1 MFSKRQIALASATA
15 LMVWPGCGGS
25 AMAQQFDG
33 EVQLAQ
39 AEPPHPTDEG
49 RQPNQKQPPKG
60 AQQQPSAP
68 KPGQPAPPAQPRHTQ
83 QVTPGGV
90 QQPPSPGQEIQ
101 HRPPVASP
109 PQRAQEQGQPP
120 AQPPRTP
127 QAQERRPET
136 PPPHAPAPGASPQ
149 PPNQGLNP
157 RPGQPQ
163 TTQQQA
169 PRGVQP
175 ALEPN
180 QVPPRPGQPQT
191 TQQQAP
197 RGVQPALEPNQVP
210 PRPGQPQTTQ
220 QQAPRGVQ
228 PALEPNQVPP
238 RPGQPQTTQQQAPR
252 GVQPGLEPNQVPP
265 RPGQPQTTQ
274 QQAPRGAQPVLEPN
288 QAQQQQRPGQPMQP
302 AARTPNT
309 VTAPQQPA
317 PGQPQPAQQ
326 VAQPGAQRLDQLHQ
340 ERHERVE
347 NNGQRTVIEEPGRTI
362 IEENGHA
369 VIRHDETE
377 RFRLLGGNI
386 HVEQRGGEIT
396 TVVRRPDNVEV
407 VTIVDP
413 NGRLLRRF
421 RRNPDGR
428 EFVLIDNRPRPGVVV
443 GVGGIVVLP
452 PLRLGI
458 PRDEYIVDTEELPPQ
473 RIVETLEAPPLE
485 RLERAYTLDEIRY
498 SIALR
503 DRMRR
508 VDLNTINFET
518 GSWEVDEDQVPR
530 LTAIAEAVNA
540 VVRRH
545 PNEMF
550 LIEGHTDAVGSDV
563 DNLSLSDRRAESVAL
578 VLTQNFQ
585 VPPENLTTQG
595 YGAHELKVQTMEPS
609 RENRRVTIRRITPL
623 LMGSQ

>member
-109 PQRAQEQGQPP
+109 PQRAQEQGEPP

-220 QQAPRGVQ
+220 QQAPRG
-228 PALEPNQVPP
+228 
-238 RPGQPQTTQQQAPR
+238 
-252 GVQPGLEPNQVPP
+252 
-265 RPGQPQTTQ
+265 
-274 QQAPRGAQPVLEPN
+274 AQPVLEPN
-288 QAQQQQRPGQPMQP
+288 QAQQQQRPGQPMQQRPVAGP

>member
-1 MFSKRQIALASATA
+1 MFSKRQIALAGAMA

-33 EVQLAQ
+33 VVQLAQ

-49 RQPNQKQPPKG
+49 GQPNQKQPPKG

-68 KPGQPAPPAQPRHTQ
+68 KPGQPASPAQPRHTQ
-83 QVTPGGV
+83 QVTPGGA

-101 HRPPVASP
+101 HRPPTASP
-109 PQRAQEQGQPP
+109 PPQRTQEQRQPP

-127 QAQERRPET
+127 QAQERGPET
-136 PPPHAPAPGASPQ
+136 PPARAPAPGASPQ
-149 PPNQGLNP
+149 APNQGVNQ

-163 TTQQQA
+163 TTQQQ
-169 PRGVQP
+169 PPKGVQP

-197 RGVQPALEPNQVP
+197 RGVQPTLEPNQVP

-220 QQAPRGVQ
+220 QQP
-228 PALEPNQVPP
+228 
-238 RPGQPQTTQQQAPR
+238 
-252 GVQPGLEPNQVPP
+252 
-265 RPGQPQTTQ
+265 
-274 QQAPRGAQPVLEPN
+274 PRGAQPVLEPN
-288 QAQQQQRPGQPMQP
+288 QAQQQQRPGQPPAMQQRPMAGP
-302 AARTPNT
+302 AARTPNAAA
-309 VTAPQQPA
+309 APPQPV
-317 PGQPQPAQQ
+317 PGQPQVAPQ
-326 VAQPGAQRLDQLHQ
+326 VAQPGAQRLDQLRQ

-421 RRNPDGR
+421 RRTPDGR

-443 GVGGIVVLP
+443 GIGGIVVLP
-452 PLRLGI
+452 PLRLAI

-498 SIALR
+498 SMALR

-508 VDLNTINFET
+508 IDLNTINFET
-518 GSWEVDEDQVPR
+518 GSWQVDEDQAPQ

-540 VVRRH
+540 VIRRH

>member
-1 MFSKRQIALASATA
+1 MFSTRQMVLASATA
-15 LMVWPGCGGS
+15 FLVWPGCGGS
-25 AMAQQFDG
+25 ATAQQRFDRAD
-33 EVQLAQ
+33 QLAQ
-39 AEPPHPTDEG
+39 ATTPQPTEEG
-49 RQPNQKQPPKG
+49 RQPNQPNQKQPPKG
-60 AQQQPSAP
+60 AQQQPSP
-68 KPGQPAPPAQPRHTQ
+68 SKPPQPAPQKRTQ
-83 QVTPGGV
+83 QVAPGGV
-90 QQPPSPGQEIQ
+90 QQPPSPGQEMQ
-101 HRPPVASP
+101 HRPPAASP
-109 PQRAQEQGQPP
+109 PPQHVQEQRQP
-120 AQPPRTP
+120 ASP
-127 QAQERRPET
+127 QRGPVS
-136 PPPHAPAPGASPQ
+136 GASPQ
-149 PPNQGLNP
+149 PPNNPVNP
-157 RPGQPQ
+157 RPGPPQ

-175 ALEPN
+175 LAEPN
-180 QVPPRPGQPQT
+180 QTPPRPGQPQT

-197 RGVQPALEPNQVP
+197 RGVPPGAEPNQMP

-220 QQAPRGVQ
+220 QQAPRGV
-228 PALEPNQVPP
+228 PPGAEPNQMPP

-252 GVQPGLEPNQVPP
+252 GVPP
-265 RPGQPQTTQ
+265 M
-274 QQAPRGAQPVLEPN
+274 AAPN
-288 QAQQQQRPGQPMQP
+288 QAQQLPGQPPATPQRPLTGP
-302 AARTPNT
+302 AARPPNIP
-309 VTAPQQPA
+309 TAPQQRMPV
-317 PGQPQPAQQ
+317 PPQTAQQ
-326 VAQPGAQRLDQLHQ
+326 PGAPQIGAQRLDQLRQ
-340 ERHERVE
+340 ERHQRVE
-347 NNGQRTVIEEPGRTI
+347 NNGQRTVIDEPGRTI
-362 IEENGHA
+362 IEENGHV

-386 HVEQRGGEIT
+386 HVEQRGGETT
-396 TVVRRPDNVEV
+396 TVVRRPDNVEI

-413 NGRLLRRF
+413 NGRLLRRV
-421 RRNPDGR
+421 RRMPDGR
-428 EFVLIDNRPRPGVVV
+428 EFVLIDNRVRPGVVV
-443 GVGGIVVLP
+443 GIDSVVLLP
-452 PLRLGI
+452 PLRLAI

-508 VDLNTINFET
+508 IDLNTINFET
-518 GSWEVDEDQVPR
+518 GSWQVDEDQVSR

-540 VVRRH
+540 VIRRN

-623 LMGSQ
+623 LIGSR

>member
-1 MFSKRQIALASATA
+1 MFSKRQMVLASAAATA
-15 LMVWPGCGGS
+15 LLAVPWCGGS
-25 AMAQQFDG
+25 ARAQQQFDRADQ
-33 EVQLAQ
+33 VAQ
-39 AEPPHPTDEG
+39 AAPPQATDEG
-49 RQPNQKQPPKG
+49 RPPNQKQPPKG
-60 AQQQPSAP
+60 AQQQPSPSKPPQPPPP
-68 KPGQPAPPAQPRHTQ
+68 KRAQQ
-83 QVTPGGV
+83 MAPGGV
-90 QQPPSPGQEIQ
+90 QQPPSQGQEMQ
-101 HRPPVASP
+101 HRPPTVSPP
-109 PQRAQEQGQPP
+109 PQRAQEQRQPP
-120 AQPPRTP
+120 AQPPKTP
-127 QAQERRPET
+127 QAQEHRPEA
-136 PPPHAPAPGASPQ
+136 PPQRGPVSGSSPTL
-149 PPNQGLNP
+149 PNNAVNP

-163 TTQQQA
+163 TTQQPPPRGGPATAEPSQVPPRPGQPQTTQQQV
-169 PRGVQP
+169 PRGVP
-175 ALEPN
+175 PVAEPN

-191 TQQQAP
+191 TQQQVP
-197 RGVQPALEPNQVP
+197 RGVPPVAEPNQVP

-220 QQAPRGVQ
+220 QQVPRGV
-228 PALEPNQVPP
+228 PP
-238 RPGQPQTTQQQAPR
+238 VA
-252 GVQPGLEPNQVPP
+252 
-265 RPGQPQTTQ
+265 
-274 QQAPRGAQPVLEPN
+274 APN
-288 QAQQQQRPGQPMQP
+288 QAQQQPGQPPATPQRPLTGP

-309 VTAPQQPA
+309 ATVPQQRMPVQPPA
-317 PGQPQPAQQ
+317 AQQ
-326 VAQPGAQRLDQLHQ
+326 AGGPQIGAQKLDQLRQ

-347 NNGQRTVIEEPGRTI
+347 NNGQRTVIEEPGHTI

-386 HVEQRGGEIT
+386 HVEQRAGETT
-396 TVVRRPDNVEV
+396 TVVRRPDNVEI

-413 NGRLLRRF
+413 NGRLLRRV
-421 RRNPDGR
+421 RRMPDGR

-443 GVGGIVVLP
+443 GIDSVVLLP
-452 PLRLGI
+452 PLRLAI
-458 PRDEYIVDTEELPPQ
+458 PRDEYIVDTEEMPPQ

-503 DRMRR
+503 ERMRR
-508 VDLNTINFET
+508 IDLNTINFET
-518 GSWEVDEDQVPR
+518 GSWQVDEDQAPR

-540 VVRRH
+540 VIRRN

-623 LMGSQ
+623 LIGSR

>member
-25 AMAQQFDG
+25 TMAQQFDG
-33 EVQLAQ
+33 VAQLAQ

-60 AQQQPSAP
+60 AQQQPGAP

-83 QVTPGGV
+83 QVTPGGG

-101 HRPPVASP
+101 QRPPTASP
-109 PQRAQEQGQPP
+109 PQRAQEQRQPP

-127 QAQERRPET
+127 QAQERGPET
-136 PPPHAPAPGASPQ
+136 PSPHAPGASPQ

-175 ALEPN
+175 AQEPN

-191 TQQQAP
+191 TQQHAP
-197 RGVQPALEPNQVP
+197 RGVQP
-210 PRPGQPQTTQ
+210 G
-220 QQAPRGVQ
+220 
-228 PALEPNQVPP
+228 LEPNQVPP

-265 RPGQPQTTQ
+265 RPGQPQTMQ
-274 QQAPRGAQPVLEPN
+274 QQLPRGAQPVPEPN
-288 QAQQQQRPGQPMQP
+288 QAQQQQRPGQPPAMQQRP
-302 AARTPNT
+302 MAGPARTPNSA
-309 VTAPQQPA
+309 TAPQQV
-317 PGQPQPAQQ
+317 PQPGPQK
-326 VAQPGAQRLDQLHQ
+326 LDQLRQ

-386 HVEQRGGEIT
+386 HVDQRGGEVT

-421 RRNPDGR
+421 RRTPDGH
-428 EFVLIDNRPRPGVVV
+428 EFVLIDNRPRPGVGIGI

-452 PLRLGI
+452 TLRLAI

-498 SIALR
+498 SMALR

-508 VDLNTINFET
+508 IDLNTINFET
-518 GSWEVDEDQVPR
+518 GSWQVIEDQAPR

-540 VVRRH
+540 VISRH

>member
-25 AMAQQFDG
+25 TMAQQFDPG
-33 EVQLAQ
+33 VQLAQ

-49 RQPNQKQPPKG
+49 RQPNQKQQPKG

-83 QVTPGGV
+83 QVTPGGA
-90 QQPPSPGQEIQ
+90 QQPPSP
-101 HRPPVASP
+101 PPIASP
-109 PQRAQEQGQPP
+109 PPLRAQEQRQPP
-120 AQPPRTP
+120 GQPPRTP
-127 QAQERRPET
+127 QAQEHRPET
-136 PPPHAPAPGASPQ
+136 QPPHAPAPGASPQ
-149 PPNQGLNP
+149 PANQGLNP

-163 TTQQQA
+163 TTQQQP

-175 ALEPN
+175 TLEPNQVPPRPGQPQTTQQQPPRGVQPTLEPN

-197 RGVQPALEPNQVP
+197 RGVPPTLEPNQVP
-210 PRPGQPQTTQ
+210 
-220 QQAPRGVQ
+220 
-228 PALEPNQVPP
+228 L
-238 RPGQPQTTQQQAPR
+238 
-252 GVQPGLEPNQVPP
+252 

-288 QAQQQQRPGQPMQP
+288 QAQQQQRPGQPPAMQQRPMAGP
-302 AARTPNT
+302 AARNPA
-309 VTAPQQPA
+309 TAPQQPV
-317 PGQPQPAQQ
+317 PGQPQAAQQ
-326 VAQPGAQRLDQLHQ
+326 LAQPGAQKLDQLRQ

-386 HVEQRGGEIT
+386 HVEQRGGEVT

-421 RRNPDGR
+421 RRTPEGR
-428 EFVLIDNRPRPGVVV
+428 EFVLIDNRPRPGVVI

-452 PLRLGI
+452 PLRLAI

-485 RLERAYTLDEIRY
+485 RLERPYTLDEIRY
-498 SIALR
+498 SMTLR

-518 GSWEVDEDQVPR
+518 GSWQVDEDQAPQ

-540 VVRRH
+540 VIRRH

>member
-1 MFSKRQIALASATA
+1 MVSKRQIALASATA
-15 LMVWPGCGGS
+15 LLVWPGCGGS
-25 AMAQQFDG
+25 AMAQQWFDG
-33 EVQLAQ
+33 VVAQ
-39 AEPPHPTDEG
+39 AEPPHPADEG

-60 AQQQPSAP
+60 AQQQPSPP
-68 KPGQPAPPAQPRHTQ
+68 KPGQPAQPAQPRHTQ
-83 QVTPGGV
+83 QVTPGGA
-90 QQPPSPGQEIQ
+90 QPPSQGQEIQ
-101 HRPPVASP
+101 HPPPIASP
-109 PQRAQEQGQPP
+109 PPQRTQEQRQPTT
-120 AQPPRTP
+120 QPPRSP
-127 QAQERRPET
+127 QAQEGRPET
-136 PPPHAPAPGASPQ
+136 TPPHGPVPGASPQ
-149 PPNQGLNP
+149 LPNQPVNP

-175 ALEPN
+175 ALEPT
-180 QVPPRPGQPQT
+180 QAPGRPGQPQTTQQQAPRGVQPAPEPTQAPGRPGQPQT

-197 RGVQPALEPNQVP
+197 RGVQPALEPTQAP
-210 PRPGQPQTTQ
+210 QRPAQPQTT

-228 PALEPNQVPP
+228 PPLEP
-238 RPGQPQTTQQQAPR
+238 T
-252 GVQPGLEPNQVPP
+252 
-265 RPGQPQTTQ
+265 
-274 QQAPRGAQPVLEPN
+274 
-288 QAQQQQRPGQPMQP
+288 QAQQRLGQPPAMQQSPLAGP
-302 AARTPNT
+302 AARPPNAAA
-309 VTAPQQPA
+309 APQQP
-317 PGQPQPAQQ
+317 GQPRAVQQ
-326 VAQPGAQRLDQLHQ
+326 VPQAGAQRLDQLRQ

-377 RFRLLGGNI
+377 RFRLLGGNV
-386 HVEQRGGEIT
+386 HVEQRAGETT
-396 TVVRRPDNVEV
+396 TVVRRADNVEV

-413 NGRLLRRF
+413 NGRLLRRV
-421 RRNPDGR
+421 RRMPDGR
-428 EFVLIDNRPRPGVVV
+428 EFILIDNRPRPGVVV
-443 GVGGIVVLP
+443 GIGIGGIIALP
-452 PLRLGI
+452 PLRLAI

-498 SIALR
+498 SMALR

-508 VDLNTINFET
+508 IDLNTINFET
-518 GSWEVDEDQVPR
+518 GSWQIDEDQAPR

-540 VVRRH
+540 VIRRH

-623 LMGSQ
+623 LTGSQ

>member
-1 MFSKRQIALASATA
+1 MFSKRQMVLASATA
-15 LMVWPGCGGS
+15 FVVWPWCGGS
-25 AMAQQFDG
+25 AMAQQQFDRG
-33 EVQLAQ
+33 DRLAQ
-39 AEPPHPTDEG
+39 AAPPQATEEG
-49 RQPNQKQPPKG
+49 GQPNQKQPPKG
-60 AQQQPSAP
+60 AQQQPSAS
-68 KPGQPAPPAQPRHTQ
+68 KPPQPAQQRHTQ
-83 QVTPGGV
+83 QVAPGGV
-90 QQPPSPGQEIQ
+90 QQPPGQGQEMP

-109 PQRAQEQGQPP
+109 PPQHVQEQRQPG
-120 AQPPRTP
+120 AQPPKTP
-127 QAQERRPET
+127 QAQEHRPET
-136 PPPHAPAPGASPQ
+136 LPPQRGASPQ
-149 PPNQGLNP
+149 PPNTPVNP

-169 PRGVQP
+169 PRGGQP
-175 ALEPN
+175 LAEPN

-197 RGVQPALEPNQVP
+197 RGVPPVAEPNQVP

-220 QQAPRGVQ
+220 QQAPRGV
-228 PALEPNQVPP
+228 PP
-238 RPGQPQTTQQQAPR
+238 VA
-252 GVQPGLEPNQVPP
+252 
-265 RPGQPQTTQ
+265 
-274 QQAPRGAQPVLEPN
+274 APN
-288 QAQQQQRPGQPMQP
+288 QAQQLPGQPPVTPQRPLAGP
-302 AARTPNT
+302 AARTPT
-309 VTAPQQPA
+309 IPAAPQQRMPV
-317 PGQPQPAQQ
+317 QPQTAQQ
-326 VAQPGAQRLDQLHQ
+326 AGAPQIGAQRLDQLRQ

-347 NNGQRTVIEEPGRTI
+347 GQRTVIDEPGRTI

-386 HVEQRGGEIT
+386 HVEQRGGETT
-396 TVVRRPDNVEV
+396 TVVRRPDNVEI

-413 NGRLLRRF
+413 NGRLLRRV
-421 RRNPDGR
+421 RRTPDGR
-428 EFVLIDNRPRPGVVV
+428 EFVLIDNRVRPGVVV
-443 GVGGIVVLP
+443 GIDSVVVLP

-485 RLERAYTLDEIRY
+485 RLERPYTLDEIRY
-498 SIALR
+498 SIAVR

-508 VDLNTINFET
+508 IDLNTINFET
-518 GSWEVDEDQVPR
+518 GSWQVDEDQAPR
-530 LTAIAEAVNA
+530 LTAIAEAVSA
-540 VVRRH
+540 VIRRN

-578 VLTQNFQ
+578 VLSQNFQ

-623 LMGSQ
+623 LTGSR

>member
-197 RGVQPALEPNQVP
+197 RG
-210 PRPGQPQTTQ
+210 
-220 QQAPRGVQ
+220 
-228 PALEPNQVPP
+228 
-238 RPGQPQTTQQQAPR
+238 
-252 GVQPGLEPNQVPP
+252 
-265 RPGQPQTTQ
+265 
-274 QQAPRGAQPVLEPN
+274 AQPVLEPN
-288 QAQQQQRPGQPMQP
+288 QAQQQQRPGQPMQQRPVAGP

>member
-1 MFSKRQIALASATA
+1 
-15 LMVWPGCGGS
+15 V
-25 AMAQQFDG
+25 
-33 EVQLAQ
+33 
-39 AEPPHPTDEG
+39 PPT
-49 RQPNQKQPPKG
+49 
-60 AQQQPSAP
+60 
-68 KPGQPAPPAQPRHTQ
+68 
-83 QVTPGGV
+83 
-90 QQPPSPGQEIQ
+90 
-101 HRPPVASP
+101 
-109 PQRAQEQGQPP
+109 
-120 AQPPRTP
+120 
-127 QAQERRPET
+127 
-136 PPPHAPAPGASPQ
+136 
-149 PPNQGLNP
+149 
-157 RPGQPQ
+157 
-163 TTQQQA
+163 
-169 PRGVQP
+169 
-175 ALEPN
+175 LEPN
-180 QVPPRPGQPQT
+180 QVP
-191 TQQQAP
+191 
-197 RGVQPALEPNQVP
+197 L
-210 PRPGQPQTTQ
+210 
-220 QQAPRGVQ
+220 
-228 PALEPNQVPP
+228 
-238 RPGQPQTTQQQAPR
+238 
-252 GVQPGLEPNQVPP
+252 

-288 QAQQQQRPGQPMQP
+288 QAQQQQRPGQPPAMQQRPMAGP
-302 AARTPNT
+302 AARNPA
-309 VTAPQQPA
+309 TAPQQPV
-317 PGQPQPAQQ
+317 PGQPQAAQQ
-326 VAQPGAQRLDQLHQ
+326 LAQPGAQKLDQLRQ

-386 HVEQRGGEIT
+386 HVEQRGGEVT

-421 RRNPDGR
+421 RRTPEGR
-428 EFVLIDNRPRPGVVV
+428 EFVLIDNRPRPGVVI

-452 PLRLGI
+452 PLRLAI

-485 RLERAYTLDEIRY
+485 RLERPYTLDEIRY
-498 SIALR
+498 SMALR

-518 GSWEVDEDQVPR
+518 GSWQVDEDQAPQ

-540 VVRRH
+540 VIRRH